1 MVFRKNFF
9 LLLLV
14 AVALISISGCYN
26 KPVRHLASD
35 VALLK
40 VGQSTEEDVLIFLGE
55 PDEQQE
61 LSAGGEKW
69 VYRDKEMTL
78 LEKAPLVGKR
88 LGSPEYK
95 LVVVTIR
102 NNIVTDV
109 LYSVSHEDDM
119 DWADDYPWQEKKE

>member
-1 MVFRKNFF
+1 MVLRTNFF
-9 LLLLV
+9 LLFFV
-14 AVALISISGCYN
+14 AVILANIAGCYN

-40 VGQSTEEDVLIFLGE
+40 VGVSTEEDVLVFLGE

-61 LSAGGEKW
+61 LGEGVETW
-69 VYRDKEMTL
+69 LYRDKQMTM

-95 LVVVTIR
+95 VVMVTIT
-102 NNIVTDV
+102 NKIVTKV
-109 LYSVSHEDDM
+109 LYSSSDADDM
-119 DWADDYPWQEKKE
+119 DWADDYPWQEKTE

>member
-1 MVFRKNFF
+1 MVLRKSYF
-9 LLLLV
+9 LMLLV
-14 AVALISISGCYN
+14 AVALATISGCYN

-61 LSAGGEKW
+61 VAAGIEKW
-69 VYRDKEMTL
+69 LYRDKEMSFV
-78 LEKAPLVGKR
+78 EKTPLVGKR

-95 LVVVTIR
+95 LVVVTLS
-102 NNIVTDV
+102 NKIVTDV
-109 LYSVSHEDDM
+109 IYSASDADDL